1 MARIIDEHLTLVSE
15 KVELMWDLTIE
26 AYEQAILAFT
36 ENSRKRA
43 LKITK
48 DDAKINEL
56 DEEVNEDTIR
66 VISLQAPVASD
77 LRKLISSLKISNQLE
92 RIADY
97 TVNVADHVLIG
108 EDDIAETVVD
118 NQIVE
123 MMNHIIYMLQQ
134 AKQAYMEP
142 NVQLA
147 KDVIDMDAK
156 LDHIYSK
163 SLTKLAKIV
172 SEDTIDDD
180 DEVHVN
186 MNSILLVKY
195 MERSGDH
202 ITNIAE
208 SIYYMVRGKNY
219 DAHHTPGPKL
229 KKKKK

>member
-219 DAHHTPGPKL
+219 DAHHTPGPKFYDA
-229 KKKKK
+229 KK